1 MTIDTIIGILK
12 GRIDLYVDLG
22 KGGKIQRHDIL
33 PYIPI
38 ILCLQYFL
46 SLALDKSHTKMSLYS
61 FI

>member
-22 KGGKIQRHDIL
+22 KGGKIHRHDIL

-38 ILCLQYFL
+38 IQCL
-46 SLALDKSHTKMSLYS
+46 
-61 FI
+61 

>member
-33 PYIPI
+33 RHT
-38 ILCLQYFL
+38 FL
-46 SLALDKSHTKMSLYS
+46 LYNAYDS
-61 FI
+61 FYL